1 MTLDRRTFLQGSA
14 SAALAA
20 AWPSLAQQSAATVQV
35 TIDTRQVT
43 GPLPHIWEECAG
55 SDRAAITL
63 RESWRHDLDRW
74 RSEAGL
80 KRVRFH
86 GIFNDELGVYAP
98 SILNRG
104 KQAQPNFQNIDR
116 VYDGLVAR
124 GVSPFIE
131 LSFMPKAL
139 ASGDRAFGFYGGN
152 ISPPTS
158 IEAWAAFIK
167 SFVAHL
173 VDRYGLATV
182 REWPFEVW
190 NEADLP
196 FFWSGTQQQYFEL
209 YKATS
214 VAIKSIDSGL
224 KVGGPATSGAL
235 WISEF
240 AGYCT
245 ENNAPVDF
253 VSTHAYLGD
262 SQKKLFGEDKLFPQT
277 DVVTEAMSRTRQKI
291 DATAS
296 RNKELW
302 LSEWTCDSPALIAHV
317 ITGCLPHCRAMSHW
331 VMSGTYEELGV
342 ADYVLKEGSIGFG
355 ALVQGIALPAFN
367 TYKLLHALGAERL
380 AAQGPTLASRR
391 PDKSVTAL
399 VWNLA
404 DAAQPGGIPGAAS
417 TRTVRDGETKRL
429 QVEFVGASAG
439 QRAQVRFVDQERGYQ
454 VIRAI

>member
-1 MTLDRRTFLQGSA
+1 MTLDRRRFLQGSA

-20 AWPSLAQQSAATVQV
+20 AWPALAQQSPATVPV
-35 TIDTRQVT
+35 TIDTREVT
-43 GPLPHIWEECAG
+43 GPLAHIWKECAG

-63 RESWRHDLDRW
+63 RESWRQDLDRW
-74 RSEAGL
+74 RTEAGL

-104 KQAQPNFQNIDR
+104 KQAQPNFQNVDR
-116 VYDGLVAR
+116 VYDGLLTR

-131 LSFMPKAL
+131 LSFMPKTL
-139 ASGDRAFGFYGGN
+139 ASSDRAFGFYGGN

-158 IEAWAAFIK
+158 NDAWVGFIK
-167 SFVAHL
+167 SFVGHL
-173 VDRYGLATV
+173 IDRYGLAVV

-196 FFWSGTQQQYFEL
+196 FFWTGTQQQYFEL
-209 YKATS
+209 YKATA
-214 VAIKSIDSGL
+214 VAIKSIDGSL

-235 WISEF
+235 WITEF
-240 AGYCT
+240 ATYCS

-262 SQKKLFGEDKLFPQT
+262 AQKKLFGEDGLFPQT
-277 DVVTEAMSRTRQKI
+277 DVITEAMSRTRRKI
-291 DATAS
+291 DATAL

-317 ITGCLPHCRAMSHW
+317 ISGCLPHCHAMSHW

-355 ALVQGIALPAFN
+355 AIVQGIALPAFN
-367 TYKLLHALGAERL
+367 MYKLLHALGAERL
-380 AAQGPTLASRR
+380 AAQGPALASRR
-391 PDKSVTAL
+391 STSTTGRRRARRCPLRSHWRGSARRAGRRGTDRPTSR
-399 VWNLA
+399 
-404 DAAQPGGIPGAAS
+404 GCAS
-417 TRTVRDGETKRL
+417 RRR
-429 QVEFVGASAG
+429 
-439 QRAQVRFVDQERGYQ
+439 
-454 VIRAI
+454 